1 MSRNKLAGSLLAGAI
16 ALAAGFEGVKYV
28 AYQDVGNV
36 WTICYGE
43 TLVVKRGDTA
53 TPTECKS
60 QLIASLLRHNS
71 PFEKLPRQLPAQV
84 HLAALDFCYNVG
96 TGACTRSTLWRH
108 LETGRYEQ
116 ACGEFTKWR
125 YAAGR
130 DCSQSGSQCRGV
142 WERRK
147 LERDICTGAVSI
159 DQAAQRLGGK
169 LESPDGA
176 EMERK

>member
-1 MSRNKLAGSLLAGAI
+1 MSRNKLAGGLLAAAM

-36 WTICYGE
+36 WTICNGE
-43 TLVVKRGDTA
+43 TLGVKKGDTA
-53 TPTECKS
+53 TPEQCKS
-60 QLIASLLRHNS
+60 QLIAGLLRHNA
-71 PFEKLPRQLPAQV
+71 PFEKLPRELPARV

-116 ACGEFTKWR
+116 ACEQFTRWR

-130 DCSQSGSQCRGV
+130 DCSQEGSGCRGV

-147 LERDICTGAVSI
+147 LERDICTGAVSLE
-159 DQAAQRLGGK
+159 QAAARLGQK
-169 LESPDGA
+169 LEVPDGA
-176 EMERK
+176 TDK

>member
-1 MSRNKLAGSLLAGAI
+1 MNKNKLAGSLLAAAM
-16 ALAAGFEGVKYV
+16 ALAAGFEGVRYV

-43 TLVVKRGDTA
+43 TLGVKKGDTA
-53 TPTECKS
+53 TPADCKS
-60 QLIASLLRHNS
+60 QLIAGLLRHNA
-71 PFEKLPRQLPAQV
+71 PFEKLPRQLPANV

-96 TGACTRSTLWRH
+96 VGNCTNSTLWRH
-108 LETGRYEQ
+108 LQTGRYDE
-116 ACGEFTKWR
+116 ACQQFTRWR

-130 DCSQSGSQCRGV
+130 DCSIAGNNCRGV

-159 DQAAQRLGGK
+159 EQAAARLGQK
-169 LESPDGA
+169 LEAPDGA
-176 EMERK
+176 KQK

>member
-1 MSRNKLAGSLLAGAI
+1 MNKNKLAGSLLAAAM
-16 ALAAGFEGVKYV
+16 ALAAGFEGVRYV
-28 AYQDVGNV
+28 SYQDVGNV
-36 WTICYGE
+36 WTVCYGE
-43 TLVVKRGDTA
+43 TLGVKKGDTA
-53 TPTECKS
+53 TPAQCES
-60 QLIASLLRHNS
+60 QLIASLLRHNK
-71 PFEKLPRQLPAQV
+71 PFESLPRQLPERV

-96 TGACTRSTLWRH
+96 TGNCTRSTMWRH

-130 DCSQSGSQCRGV
+130 DCSQAGSQCRGV

-159 DQAAQRLGGK
+159 EQAAARLGQK
-169 LESPDGA
+169 LEAPDNA
-176 EMERK
+176 TAN

>member
-1 MSRNKLAGSLLAGAI
+1 MTKNKLAGSLLAGAI

-43 TLVVKRGDTA
+43 TLGVKNGDTA
-53 TPTECKS
+53 TPAQCEN
-60 QLIASLLRHNS
+60 QLIASLLRHNK
-71 PFEKLPRQLPAQV
+71 PFEKLPRQLPERV

-96 TGACTRSTLWRH
+96 VGNCTSSTLWRH
-108 LETGRYEQ
+108 LQTGRYDE
-116 ACGEFTKWR
+116 ACQQFTRWR

-130 DCSQSGSQCRGV
+130 DCSESGSQCRGV

-159 DQAAQRLGGK
+159 EQAVQRLGGK
-169 LESPDGA
+169 LEAPDGA
-176 EMERK
+176 KESKQ

>member
-43 TLVVKRGDTA
+43 TLGVKKGDTA
-53 TPTECKS
+53 TPAQCEN
-60 QLIASLLRHNS
+60 QLIASLLRHNK
-71 PFEKLPRQLPAQV
+71 PLEKLPRQLPDRV

-96 TGACTRSTLWRH
+96 VGNCTSSTLWRH
-108 LETGRYEQ
+108 LQTGRYDE
-116 ACGEFTKWR
+116 ACQQFTRWR

-130 DCSQSGSQCRGV
+130 DCSQAGSQCRGV

-147 LERDICTGAVSI
+147 LERDICTGEVNI
-159 DQAAQRLGGK
+159 EQAAARLGQK
-169 LESPDGA
+169 LEAPDNA
-176 EMERK
+176 TAN

>member
-1 MSRNKLAGSLLAGAI
+1 MSRNKLVGSLLAGAI

-43 TLVVKRGDTA
+43 TMGVKKGYTA
-53 TPTECKS
+53 TPAQCES
-60 QLIASLLRHNS
+60 QLIASLLRHNK
-71 PFEKLPRQLPAQV
+71 PFEKLPRQLPERV

-96 TGACTRSTLWRH
+96 VGNCTSSTLWRH
-108 LETGRYEQ
+108 LQTGRYDE
-116 ACGEFTKWR
+116 ACQQFTRWR

-159 DQAAQRLGGK
+159 EQAAARLGQK
-169 LESPDGA
+169 LEAPDNA
-176 EMERK
+176 KAN

>member
-1 MSRNKLAGSLLAGAI
+1 MSRNKLAGSLIAGAI

-36 WTICYGE
+36 WTYCYGE
-43 TLVVKRGDTA
+43 TMGVKKGDTA
-53 TPTECKS
+53 TPAQCES
-60 QLIASLLRHNS
+60 QLIASLLRHNK
-71 PFEKLPRQLPAQV
+71 PFEKLPRQLPERV

-96 TGACTRSTLWRH
+96 VGNCTSSTLWRH
-108 LETGRYEQ
+108 LQTGRYDE
-116 ACGEFTKWR
+116 ACQQFTRWR

-130 DCSQSGSQCRGV
+130 DCSQAGSQCRGV

-159 DQAAQRLGGK
+159 EQAATQLGQK
-169 LESPDGA
+169 LEDPDNA
-176 EMERK
+176 KAN

>member
-1 MSRNKLAGSLLAGAI
+1 MNKNKLAGSLLAAAM
-16 ALAAGFEGVKYV
+16 ALAAGFEGVRYV

-43 TLVVKRGDTA
+43 TLGVKKGDTA
-53 TPTECKS
+53 TPADCKS
-60 QLIASLLRHNS
+60 QLIASLLRHNA
-71 PFEKLPRQLPAQV
+71 PFEKLPRQLPANV

-96 TGACTRSTLWRH
+96 VGNCTGSTLWRH
-108 LETGRYEQ
+108 LQTGRYDE
-116 ACGEFTKWR
+116 ACQQFTRWR

-130 DCSQSGSQCRGV
+130 DCSQAGSQCRGV

-159 DQAAQRLGGK
+159 EQAAARLGQK
-169 LESPDGA
+169 LEAPDNA
-176 EMERK
+176 TAN

>member
-1 MSRNKLAGSLLAGAI
+1 MTKNKLAGSLLAAAM

-28 AYQDVGNV
+28 AYQDVGGV

-43 TLVVKRGDTA
+43 TLGVKSGDTA
-53 TPTECKS
+53 TPEQCKS
-60 QLIASLLRHNS
+60 QLIAGLLRHNA
-71 PFEKLPRQLPAQV
+71 PFEKLPRQLPANV

-96 TGACTRSTLWRH
+96 VGNCTSSTLWRH
-108 LETGRYEQ
+108 LQTGRYDE
-116 ACGEFTKWR
+116 ACQQFTRWR

-130 DCSQSGSQCRGV
+130 DCSQAGSQCRGV

-159 DQAAQRLGGK
+159 EQAAARLGQK
-169 LESPDGA
+169 LEAPDNA
-176 EMERK
+176 TAN